1 MTYPGKSNVGNMQ
14 EKQKVTLY
22 LTLGLHRQLKI
33 RAAIDAESMSAMVE
47 KAIAFYLE
55 HPERV
60 DEVQQ
65 GHGKTHQV
73 HICPE
78 CQAAMVMREGQ
89 MTSLK
94 NQPTV
99 LGDEFSLDM
108 RGKIRSETN
117 STEEL
122 VPC

>member
-55 HPERV
+55 HPEKV

-78 CQAAMVMREGQ
+78 CLAAMVMREGQ

-99 LGDEFSLDM
+99 LGDEFPLEI
-108 RGKIRSETN
+108 REKIKSEAN